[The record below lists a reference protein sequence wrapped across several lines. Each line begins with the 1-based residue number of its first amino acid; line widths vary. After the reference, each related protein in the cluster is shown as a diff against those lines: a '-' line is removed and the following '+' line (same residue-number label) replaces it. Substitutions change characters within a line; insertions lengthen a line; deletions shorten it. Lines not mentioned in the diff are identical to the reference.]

1 MVEECRSCLSIHF
14 LFLFSP
20 PLCIPRENEQRRR
33 ERAARTRAPAHANAF
48 ISDNIHGGIGAIVSG
63 GRRGVSKGWWSRAE
77 AGAPRPR
84 FREMKRTWF
93 TAAPLIGRRRPICS
107 LFNEILWFAG
117 DKVPCR
123 VLVPVPTRQR
133 GPHVGHL
140 WPLAMAAPL
149 GQTTNHDPTS
159 HFTVWLSSKAC
170 CVDDGLIYRDYFWH
184 FGITDI
190 GRWLHSWGLTSAS
203 VYKCC

>member
-14 LFLFSP
+14 LFFFPLRSLFP
-20 PLCIPRENEQRRR
+20 
-33 ERAARTRAPAHANAF
+33 ERMSRDGESERVARTRAPAHANAF

-123 VLVPVPTRQR
+123 VLVPVPARQEGTACR
-133 GPHVGHL
+133 PSLTASYGCTA
-140 WPLAMAAPL
+140 W
-149 GQTTNHDPTS
+149 TNCEPWSCLT
-159 HFTVWLSSKAC
+159 
-170 CVDDGLIYRDYFWH
+170 
-184 FGITDI
+184 
-190 GRWLHSWGLTSAS
+190 LHSLAI
-203 VYKCC
+203 